1 MTERR
6 LIARHVLA
14 RQLGVRCATLA
25 KWEKSWLPLPVQRI
39 SDRLILYDL
48 DAVERAVAA
57 RAARPRPK
65 RTPKRA

>member
-1 MTERR
+1 MTQRR

-14 RQLGVRCATLA
+14 KQLSVRPATLA

-48 DAVERAVAA
+48 DAVERAIEE
-57 RAARPRPK
+57 RAARPRPT
-65 RTPKRA
+65 RAPKRA